1 MSWKWQQ
8 RRCCSTTMSTQFFF
22 VLLDFEVFIQL
33 SIVQGAIIPVENLPI
48 FQKNTKTDVA
58 VCSVKR
64 LTISMMPV
72 LQVRAP
78 PVKCI
83 CMLAPSCKKKGVGNL
98 HPYFITSIPVT
109 SFQKSDGI
117 NQYGCQQRFRAC
129 WVNLTSV
136 LSVEYLACISKL
148 FLRCTQTSTDMF
160 TYRCGANFVW
170 KAPRLVA
177 RSCLNVALKLASR

>member
-1 MSWKWQQ
+1 MILAGSGSKDAVL
-8 RRCCSTTMSTQFFF
+8 CSTSMSTQFFF
-22 VLLDFEVFIQL
+22 ALLDFEVFIQL
-33 SIVQGAIIPVENLPI
+33 SILQGAVIPVENLPI

-64 LTISMMPV
+64 LTISMMPA

-83 CMLAPSCKKKGVGNL
+83 CLLAPSCKKKGVGNL

-136 LSVEYLACISKL
+136 LSVECLPCISKL
-148 FLRCTQTSTDMF
+148 FLRCILHSNINRYVHLPMWRKLRLENTSAGST
-160 TYRCGANFVW
+160 
-170 KAPRLVA
+170 
-177 RSCLNVALKLASR
+177 